1 MLEKVKPQAMEMAMG
16 VSMGSLPKIPRA
28 RGVNPKIVVIEVS
41 RIGLN
46 LVLLASM
53 IASILSP
60 PSAIRLL
67 IKSIRTIESLTTIP
81 VRAITPRNDIIPM
94 GVFIM
99 ISPRKTPII
108 ARGIVNIS
116 MNGCIKDLN
125 VLAII
130 M

>member
-1 MLEKVKPQAMEMAMG
+1 VLEKVNPQAMEMAMG
-16 VSMGSLPKIPRA
+16 VSMRSSPKMPRA
-28 RGVNPKIVVIEVS
+28 RGVNPNIVVMEVS
-41 RIGLN
+41 IIGRN
-46 LVLLASM
+46 RVLLASM

-67 IKSIRTIESLTTIP
+67 IKSIRTIESFTTIP

-94 GVFIM
+94 GVFRM

-116 MNGCIKDLN
+116 MSG
-125 VLAII
+125 
-130 M
+130 